1 MKIIN
6 LKASNIKKLVAVDIT
21 PTGDVIKISGKN
33 GAGKTS
39 VLDSIFW
46 ALGGNKGIQDEPL
59 RRGEAKG
66 SIELDLGDIIVKRT
80 FNESGA
86 TTLVLE
92 NKDGLRFQ
100 SPQNMLDSLLGR
112 LTFDPLEFMRQDPKK
127 QFATLRQLTGV
138 NTDRLDGIRQ
148 KAYDERTQVN
158 AMVKRLEVQAE
169 AIVVPAGTPKEEVNV
184 AQVAELLR
192 EASAIKDQKT
202 ANDAKINELQQKL
215 ESGKSTFRMKYENQ
229 QNQCAEI
236 KAKIDQLNKEL
247 KEKEAFME
255 DGSIKF
261 ANWEIELDD
270 DIKKVKELAN
280 SIVVPDID
288 GLQAQLG
295 QAQTTNK
302 AVAQYQKREELRRE
316 AVTTKKLA
324 DDLTQK
330 IETVDAEKNQMIAE
344 AKFPLE
350 GLGFGAGVVTYK
362 DLPLEQ
368 ASSAEQLRVSM
379 AMAMALNPKIRVIRI
394 TDGSLLDPQ
403 SMAEVEAMA
412 KDNDFQVWAEL
423 VDVSGKVGIFIED
436 GAVAAVNP

>member
-1 MKIIN
+1 
-6 LKASNIKKLVAVDIT
+6 
-21 PTGDVIKISGKN
+21 
-33 GAGKTS
+33 
-39 VLDSIFW
+39 
-46 ALGGNKGIQDEPL
+46 
-59 RRGEAKG
+59 
-66 SIELDLGDIIVKRT
+66 
-80 FNESGA
+80 
-86 TTLVLE
+86 LVLE

-138 NTDRLDGIRQ
+138 NTDRLDAIRQ

-169 AIVVPAGTPKEEVNV
+169 AISVPAGTPTTEVSSDEIVKQIQSAIHAGNELEKV
-184 AQVAELLR
+184 KKAIIQDKLKLKQADERQVLLR
-192 EASAIKDQKT
+192 RQIAEMMAEIEGINASATLVHDELVNLEKT
-202 ANDAKINELQQKL
+202 EAEMIIPDVSHLQ
-215 ESGKSTFRMKYENQ
+215 
-229 QNQCAEI
+229 
-236 KAKIDQLNKEL
+236 
-247 KEKEAFME
+247 
-255 DGSIKF
+255 
-261 ANWEIELDD
+261 W
-270 DIKKVKELAN
+270 
-280 SIVVPDID
+280 
-288 GLQAQLG
+288 QLG
-295 QAQTTNK
+295 EAQQTNK

-324 DDLTQK
+324 DDLTAK
-330 IETVDAEKNQMIAE
+330 IDTVDAEKNKMIAE

-362 DLPLEQ
+362 ELPLEQ

-394 TDGSLLDPQ
+394 TDGSLLDSS

-423 VDVSGKVGIFIED
+423 VDESGKVGIVIED
-436 GAVAAVNP
+436 GRVIADNQTQSEAP